1 MSVIPSGR
9 PSCPSFSL
17 YFRPSFCH
25 SIHPS
30 VSPLVRRNKTA
41 GVNDAS
47 SSHCFFFHFLKNFSI
62 FSLSLLPLILVAPS
76 SLSLLPPGCSFLL
89 VPPSSLLLFPVCP
102 SFFLVY
108 HLEFLKV
115 PKHPF
120 FTKFDESATD
130 RPTDGRTNGRT
141 RPLIEMRGRI

>member
-17 YFRPSFCH
+17 YFRLSFCH
-25 SIHPS
+25 SVHPS

-41 GVNDAS
+41 GVSNAS
-47 SSHCFFFHFLKNFSI
+47 SSHCFFFHFLKNFCI
-62 FSLSLLPLILVAPS
+62 FSLSLSPFILVAPS

-115 PKHPF
+115 PNHPYI
-120 FTKFDESATD
+120 TKFDKSVMD
-130 RPTDGRTNGRT
+130 QRTVK
-141 RPLIEMRGRI
+141 PSY